1 MVISDEKVEEVLTTI
16 QKMMEQM
23 TSVMNK
29 NNELEQKNSDLHKEM
44 IDMLKSTARH
54 QQWIPADDSSSSS
67 SINEGRTAH
76 VRNANIPK
84 PERPTIEEVCDDFGW
99 KLHLDKWNRFK
110 RMCNLT
116 EKSQVLMNWSHV
128 RQR

>member
-23 TSVMNK
+23 TVVMNK

-54 QQWIPADDSSSSS
+54 QQFIPAADDSSSSGS
-67 SINEGRTAH
+67 VNEVRTPH
-76 VRNANIPK
+76 SRNANIPK
-84 PERPTIEEVCDDFGW
+84 PERPTIEEGCDDFGW
-99 KLHLDKWNRFK
+99 KLHLDK
-110 RMCNLT
+110 
-116 EKSQVLMNWSHV
+116 
-128 RQR
+128 

>member
-23 TSVMNK
+23 TVVMNK

-54 QQWIPADDSSSSS
+54 QEWIKADDSSSSGS
-67 SINEGRTAH
+67 VNEVRTPH
-76 VRNANIPK
+76 SRNANIPK
-84 PERPTIEEVCDDFGW
+84 PERPTIEEGCDDFWLETSFG
-99 KLHLDKWNRFK
+99 
-110 RMCNLT
+110 
-116 EKSQVLMNWSHV
+116 QVEQIQIHV
-128 RQR
+128 QPL